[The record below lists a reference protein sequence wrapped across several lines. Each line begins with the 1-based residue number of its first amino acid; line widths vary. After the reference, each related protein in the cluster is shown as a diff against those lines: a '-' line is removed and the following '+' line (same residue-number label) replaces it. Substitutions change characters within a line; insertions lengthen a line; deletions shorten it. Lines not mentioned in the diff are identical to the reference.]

1 MDSTLYLHALM
12 ASTSGLTSDLT
23 SPVSGGVSLSM
34 SFSVQRLTEHHL
46 SAASIAASGVR
57 SPALVIAM
65 FPRSTLAHRSRG
77 ANPVIPTRRPPSPE
91 TNRCE
96 PSALEPEE
104 ESCASCSRTWHGDLA
119 TTRMFPCPSSACPL
133 AGWLRYQ
140 GIRLEPPSIRASRYE
155 DWTPNTAYARGVKIT
170 GHLKR
175 PICQNGGLITRS
187 LHGHFNQLASDIDAR
202 HVSLGY
208 LRSLQ
213 RSTYSPATSPPVV
226 CNPGAPRRGMRSPPA
241 RLAVRLE
248 RFQACALRNDPALHV
263 PPESNEQATGQG
275 HDANAPHALASQG
288 KAGSEPD
295 AEGRVGLI
303 A

>member
-1 MDSTLYLHALM
+1 
-12 ASTSGLTSDLT
+12 
-23 SPVSGGVSLSM
+23 M

-104 ESCASCSRTWHGDLA
+104 ESCESCSRTWHGDLA

-140 GIRLEPPSIRASRYE
+140 GIRLEPPSIRASRYK
-155 DWTPNTAYARGVKIT
+155 DWTPNTAYARGVMIT

-175 PICQNGGLITRS
+175 PICQNGGVGPAPGAFTGTSI
-187 LHGHFNQLASDIDAR
+187 NWQ
-202 HVSLGY
+202 
-208 LRSLQ
+208 
-213 RSTYSPATSPPVV
+213 ATS
-226 CNPGAPRRGMRSPPA
+226 MRSVSPLLPWFHATQHPLSGNVPSSGLQPWSAEKTAEESPSMSRRQA
-241 RLAVRLE
+241 RAVSGWRS
-248 RFQACALRNDPALHV
+248 R
-263 PPESNEQATGQG
+263 ES
-275 HDANAPHALASQG
+275 PHAARTAREQ
-288 KAGSEPD
+288 
-295 AEGRVGLI
+295 
-303 A
+303 

>member
-1 MDSTLYLHALM
+1 
-12 ASTSGLTSDLT
+12 
-23 SPVSGGVSLSM
+23 VSGGVSLSVR
-34 SFSVQRLTEHHL
+34 FSGQRLTANHP

-104 ESCASCSRTWHGDLA
+104 ESCESCSRTWHGDLA

-175 PICQNGGLITRS
+175 PICQNGGSTTRS
-187 LHGHFNQLASDIDAR
+187 LHGRFDQRASNVYAR
-202 HVSLGY
+202 RVSLGC
-208 LRSLQ
+208 LRPLR
-213 RSTYSPATSPPVV
+213 RSTRSPATASWH
-226 CNPGAPRRGMRSPPA
+226 GAPSG
-241 RLAVRLE
+241 
-248 RFQACALRNDPALHV
+248 
-263 PPESNEQATGQG
+263 
-275 HDANAPHALASQG
+275 
-288 KAGSEPD
+288 
-295 AEGRVGLI
+295 
-303 A
+303 